1 MWPSDLAISP
11 SVAAPT
17 KSLRHRKGQRRDKS
31 AKGLSYGEILPK
43 PNPEDVNFWSTKM
56 PGVNCIQFGTI
67 FFLHV
72 SGLFAI
78 LFISSDQHLYAR
90 DFRKWIWSNI
100 NETRGE
106 ITRTIDF
113 AHFGLA
119 MSKNMGA
126 EWKIKD
132 FPNPCGWPT
141 NISSASCCKS
151 IWTICKI
158 RSHAK
163 TMNSTLSAILF
174 TMIWQDNLCPDLC
187 PTKICGQLCD
197 WLRLTKESSHIQ
209 PCLRG
214 RSMGSFPEQRLVIEP
229 ICKLELHRKVTF

>member
-1 MWPSDLAISP
+1 MSTFGQQNCLGWTVYNLALSSFCMFLACLQFCSSPVISTYP
-11 SVAAPT
+11 
-17 KSLRHRKGQRRDKS
+17 
-31 AKGLSYGEILPK
+31 
-43 PNPEDVNFWSTKM
+43 
-56 PGVNCIQFGTI
+56 
-67 FFLHV
+67 
-72 SGLFAI
+72 
-78 LFISSDQHLYAR
+78 R

-174 TMIWQDNLCPDLC
+174 TMIWQDNLCPHLC